1 MYKENFKKLMV
12 GQKITLKI
20 VESQDGWIIVS
31 YKGELLRVSN
41 KTETNFK
48 INQEIQ
54 LLVKK
59 VSPIEFAMPSGNG
72 FSVWA

>member
-12 GQKITLKI
+12 GQKIKLKV
-20 VESQDGWIIVS
+20 VEADKAWIIVS

-41 KTETNFK
+41 KTEKYFK
-48 INQEIQ
+48 ENEEIQ

-59 VSPIEFAMPSGNG
+59 VSPIEFAMPSGKG

>member
-1 MYKENFKKLMV
+1 MYKDNFKKLMV
-12 GQKITLKI
+12 GQKIKLKVI
-20 VESQDGWIIVS
+20 EADKHWIIVS

-41 KTETNFK
+41 KTEKDFK
-48 INQEIQ
+48 ENQEIQ

-59 VSPIEFAMPSGNG
+59 ISPIEFAMPSGKG